1 MKNMLHLNAGV
12 ISMEFE
18 EIKLPLSRDCHYIAV
33 GTSGTNPGLS
43 EEQCPH
49 RLWKSKRRNMPKSL
63 ISDLF
68 PLQKALVGA

>member
-1 MKNMLHLNAGV
+1 MLHLNASV

-18 EIKLPLSRDCHYIAV
+18 EIKLLLSRDCHYIAV
-33 GTSGTNPGLS
+33 GTSGTNPGQS

-63 ISDLF
+63 ISDPF
-68 PLQKALVGA
+68 PLQKALVRA